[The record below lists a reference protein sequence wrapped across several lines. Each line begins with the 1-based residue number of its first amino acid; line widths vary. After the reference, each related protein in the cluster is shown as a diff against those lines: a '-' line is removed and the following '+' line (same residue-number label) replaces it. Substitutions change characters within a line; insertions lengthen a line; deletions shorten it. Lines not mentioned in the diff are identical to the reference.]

1 MTTIDT
7 SLLLSNN
14 PKNKVTT
21 KGDTL
26 GKDDFLKLLM
36 AQLQNQDPTSPMD
49 NTAFVSQMATFS
61 SLEQMTNIGTGINSL
76 IDIQQQNS
84 LLAYNNFVG
93 KEVTWHKINTDDS
106 GETGEIKVEEGTGV
120 VSSLEYKNNGVT
132 FILEDGTKLEPG
144 NISKLNA
151 TSSSNSLLSAS
162 ELIGKLVTYLS
173 SENEEV
179 SAIVKSVLVKDG
191 KTVYELADEKSTKL
205 TADQLIKI
213 SSP

>member
-14 PKNKVTT
+14 QKNKVTS

-49 NTAFVSQMATFS
+49 NTAFVSQMATFT
-61 SLEQMTNIGTGINSL
+61 SLEQMTNIATGINSL
-76 IDIQQQNS
+76 IDIQEQNS
-84 LLAYNNFVG
+84 LLAYNDFVG
-93 KEVTWHKINTDDS
+93 KEVTWHKINTDKTNA
-106 GETGEIKVEEGTGV
+106 TGEINVEEGTGI
-120 VSSLEYKNNGVT
+120 VSSIEFKNNQIT

-151 TSSSNSLLSAS
+151 TSSTNSLVSAS

-173 SENEEV
+173 SDNEEV
-179 SAIVKSVLVKDG
+179 SAIVKSVLLKDG
-191 KTVYELADEKSTKL
+191 KTLYELADEKSTKL
-205 TADQLIKI
+205 SADQIIKI
-213 SSP
+213 TTS

>member
-76 IDIQQQNS
+76 IDIQKQNS

-93 KEVTWHKINTDDS
+93 KEVTWHKINTDD
-106 GETGEIKVEEGTGV
+106 TGEIKIEEGTGV
-120 VSSLEYKNNGVT
+120 ISSLEYKNNEVT

-151 TSSSNSLLSAS
+151 TSSTNSLVSSS

-173 SENEEV
+173 PENEEV
-179 SAIVKSVLVKDG
+179 SAIVKSVLLKDG
-191 KTVYELADEKSTKL
+191 KTIYELADDQSTKL

-213 SSP
+213 SAP

>member
-14 PKNKVTT
+14 SKNKVTN
-21 KGDTL
+21 KGDAL

-49 NTAFVSQMATFS
+49 NTEFVSQMATFTS
-61 SLEQMTNIGTGINSL
+61 MEQMTNIATGINSL
-76 IDIQQQNS
+76 IDIQNQNS

-93 KEVTWHKINTDDS
+93 KEVTWHKINADDS
-106 GETGEIKVEEGTGV
+106 REPEGIKVEEGTGV
-120 VSSLEYKNNGVT
+120 ISSLEYKNNGVT

-151 TSSSNSLLSAS
+151 TSSTNSLVSSS

-173 SENEEV
+173 PENEEV
-179 SAIVKSVLVKDG
+179 SAIVKSVLLKDG
-191 KTVYELADEKSTKL
+191 KTIYELADDQSTKL

-213 SSP
+213 SAP